1 MCKFHQFFK
10 CNLLRPNSA
19 NILSSYN
26 TVIISGVDMCSSV
39 QIDKKKDILIL
50 NKDSRNDLD
59 NTILTAKKEYSKH
72 FCEQH
77 KKVWLCLHYN
87 GHNSNIL
94 ADSFGIYKFKAKDAE
109 MNADPTYLGN
119 VLKDFSVDHN
129 CINLMKFSII
139 LNEKA
144 W

>member
-1 MCKFHQFFK
+1 MCKVHQFFK
-10 CNLLRPNSA
+10 CNFLRPNCA
-19 NILSSYN
+19 NIPISYT
-26 TVIISGVDMCSSV
+26 TVIISGVDMSSSV
-39 QIDKKKDILIL
+39 HIDKEKDILIL
-50 NKDSRNDLD
+50 NKDSRNGWEK
-59 NTILTAKKEYSKH
+59 TVLTAKKEY

-77 KKVWLCLHYN
+77 KEVWLCLHYN
-87 GHNSNIL
+87 GHNSNIFSN
-94 ADSFGIYKFKAKDAE
+94 SFGIYKFKTKYTE
-109 MNADPTYLGN
+109 MNANPIYLGN